1 MQTTV
6 IETDTTAQ
14 DCGAAVRH
22 LLAEM
27 DGLEDFDLPERVRS
41 REALVPVGDSLTSLG
56 IDVNEEW
63 DLLTLGEFLS
73 HLLNA
78 RAIGEPSPVVSS
90 LTISRSRPIAIIELL
105 TPDDGVAGIFYV
117 DAKTARICG
126 SDFEDT
132 IRGFETWVTVDGK
145 TLDSY
150 SSRLTKLEKNNGRR

>member
-6 IETDTTAQ
+6 IETDSTAQ

-56 IDVNEEW
+56 IDEEW
-63 DLLTLGEFLS
+63 DLLTLGEFLQ

-78 RAIGEPSPVVSS
+78 RSIGEPSPVVSS

-105 TPDDGVAGIFYV
+105 TPDNDVAGIFYV

-126 SDFEDT
+126 SNFEDT

-145 TLDSY
+145 TLGTY
-150 SSRLTKLEKNNGRR
+150 SANLEKHNGRR

>member
-56 IDVNEEW
+56 IDEEW
-63 DLLTLGEFLS
+63 DLLTLGEFLQ

-78 RAIGEPSPVVSS
+78 RAIGESSPVVSS
-90 LTISRSRPIAIIELL
+90 LTISLSRPIAIIELL
-105 TPDDGVAGIFYV
+105 TPDNDVAGIFYV

-126 SDFEDT
+126 SDFEDV
-132 IRGFETWVTVDGK
+132 IPGFETWVTVDGK

-150 SSRLTKLEKNNGRR
+150 SRRLSNAPV

>member
-56 IDVNEEW
+56 IDEEW
-63 DLLTLGEFLS
+63 DLLTLGEFLQ

-78 RAIGEPSPVVSS
+78 RAIGEPSPAVSS

-105 TPDDGVAGIFYV
+105 TPDDDVAGIFYV
-117 DAKTARICG
+117 DAKTARIYG
-126 SDFEDT
+126 SDFQDV
-132 IRGFETWVTVDGK
+132 IPGLETWATVDGK
-145 TLDSY
+145 TLDDLAAK
-150 SSRLTKLEKNNGRR
+150 LTR